1 MGAKRAVLFK
11 VISLK
16 PDHVQYKPFDVLLEP
31 KDDLYVEL
39 LVDQADLIDD
49 RKKDMLVVSADGIAE
64 VALQMLKSIEQADV
78 EFTEFKRKLWT
89 S

>member
-1 MGAKRAVLFK
+1 
-11 VISLK
+11 
-16 PDHVQYKPFDVLLEP
+16 VQYKPFDVLLEP

-39 LVDQADLIDD
+39 LVDQADIIDD